1 MQNKTI
7 KTKSTIGDN
16 RVKLKI
22 FPRFRQ
28 DQIFAHFGGSM
39 YKKERNTKTND
50 MQNITI
56 QTNSNVG
63 EEQETLIKIR

>member
-7 KTKSTIGDN
+7 KTKSTIGGD

-22 FPRFRQ
+22 LPRFRQ
-28 DQIFAHFGGSM
+28 DQIFAHLGGST
-39 YKKERNTKTND
+39 KKREIQKAND

-63 EEQETLIKIR
+63 GEQEKF